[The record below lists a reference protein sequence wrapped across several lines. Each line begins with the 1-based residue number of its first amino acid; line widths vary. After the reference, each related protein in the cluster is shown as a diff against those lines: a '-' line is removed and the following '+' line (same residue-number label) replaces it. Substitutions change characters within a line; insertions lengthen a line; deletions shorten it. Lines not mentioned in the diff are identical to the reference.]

1 MEAMSFDSP
10 IYRIDTPARLTIM
23 ELRQIECFLA
33 CRDLG
38 SFTAAARS
46 LNLVQSAVST
56 SVAKLERELGV
67 RLFDRTPR
75 ALELTES
82 GRAMVEPARSM
93 LRARR
98 EIVDAIDAA
107 RGQVRGEVV
116 IGNLMNIR
124 SLDLAGVLADM
135 HLRYPELTV
144 QMRQSIAGMRG
155 NVTGLLDGSL
165 DIALLAGTRDEI
177 PGLTLYPISEETVV
191 LCAPPHHRLAGVPV
205 TAEAVAGVRFI
216 DYPPGWGIRSIAEE
230 WFPLRRTVIEV
241 ADQEFAL
248 ELAAKDFGVAM
259 VPRSVAERH
268 PALVAL
274 DPRDGAIPWKLS
286 VAHDAQRTP
295 THAAR
300 TVIDTLTESSRARA
314 GQPHADRISRP
325 RPPQIR

>member
-1 MEAMSFDSP
+1 
-10 IYRIDTPARLTIM
+10 M

-33 CRDLG
+33 CRELG

-46 LNLVQSAVST
+46 LHLVQSAVST

-82 GRAMVEPARSM
+82 GRAMVEPAKSM

-98 EIVDAIDAA
+98 EIVDAVDAA

-124 SLDLAGVLADM
+124 SLDMAGVLADM
-135 HLRYPELTV
+135 HRRYPALTV
-144 QMRQSIAGMRG
+144 QMRQSMSGVSGNIAA
-155 NVTGLLDGSL
+155 LLDGSL
-165 DIALLAGTRDEI
+165 DIALLAGTDDEI
-177 PGLTLYPISEETVV
+177 AGLRLYPIGEESIV
-191 LCAPPHHRLAGVPV
+191 LCVPPDHRLR
-205 TAEAVAGVRFI
+205 TAQITPGALAGVRFI
-216 DYPPGWGIRSIAEE
+216 DYPPGWGIRRLADE

-268 PALVAL
+268 PGLIPL
-274 DPRDGAIPWKLS
+274 DPQSGPIPWKLV
-286 VAHDAQRTP
+286 VAHDALRTP

-300 TVIDTLTESSRARA
+300 TVIDTLRL
-314 GQPHADRISRP
+314 Q
-325 RPPQIR
+325 

>member
-1 MEAMSFDSP
+1 
-10 IYRIDTPARLTIM
+10 M

-56 SVAKLERELGV
+56 SIAKLERELGV

-82 GRAMVEPARSM
+82 GRAMVGPAKSM

-107 RGQVRGEVV
+107 RGEVRGEVV

-135 HLRYPELTV
+135 HRRYPALTV
-144 QMRQSIAGMRG
+144 QMRQSMAGVRG
-155 NVTGLLDGSL
+155 NIIGLLDGSL
-165 DIALLAGTRDEI
+165 DIALLAGTEDEI
-177 PGLTLYPISEETVV
+177 AGLRLYPISEETIV
-191 LCAPPHHRLAGVPV
+191 LCVPPQHRLANMAITP
-205 TAEAVAGVRFI
+205 EAVAGVRFI
-216 DYPPGWGIRSIAEE
+216 DYPPGWGIRRIAEE
-230 WFPLRRTVIEV
+230 WFPLRRPVIEV

-248 ELAAKDFGVAM
+248 ELAAKDFGVVL
-259 VPRSVAERH
+259 VPRSVAGRH

-274 DPRDGAIPWKLS
+274 DPQAGAIPWKLT

-295 THAAR
+295 SHAAQ
-300 TVIDTLTESSRARA
+300 TVIDTLRR
-314 GQPHADRISRP
+314 
-325 RPPQIR
+325 